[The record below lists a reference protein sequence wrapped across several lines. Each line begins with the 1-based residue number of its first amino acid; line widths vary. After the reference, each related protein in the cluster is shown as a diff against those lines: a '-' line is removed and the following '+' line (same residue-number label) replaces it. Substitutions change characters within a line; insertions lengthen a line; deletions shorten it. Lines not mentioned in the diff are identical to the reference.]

1 MQKFKPAKGQTDYTN
16 ITWAPVINCVLEF
29 KGKFLIV
36 KRNKN
41 LNFYPNYYNGISG
54 FLDDNKP
61 FKEKVKKEIRE
72 ELGLK
77 ISAIKSI
84 SLGNIFHQSAPK
96 YNKIWIVHPVL
107 VRVKTD
113 KIKLDW
119 EAQGFKW
126 IDIDEAQKYKLLP
139 GFGRV
144 LKEVKKMSKI

>member
-16 ITWAPVINCVLEF
+16 IVWAPVINCVLEF
-29 KGKFLIV
+29 NGKFLIV
-36 KRNKN
+36 QRNKN

-54 FLDDNKP
+54 FLDDNKTL
-61 FKEKVKKEIRE
+61 KEKVKKEIQE

-77 ISAIKSI
+77 ASEIKSI
-84 SLGNIFHQSAPK
+84 SLGNIFHKEAPK

-107 VRVKTD
+107 VRVNTD

-126 IDIDEAQKYKLLP
+126 IDIDEAPKYRLLP
-139 GFGRV
+139 GFSQV
-144 LKEVKKMSKI
+144 LKEVKKISKI